1 MKPIHVE
8 CLPDEALVRKLGFTR
23 KMVTHHA
30 GYFISSNLCPI
41 NWQWWMV
48 DEDPGSVKSD
58 YEKKLTK
65 EIESNGL
72 TFLRDSSGNIVIQLK
87 GKLEDWILNQ
97 CETCDVK
104 IGDFAF
110 PNNGNKFHDVIN
122 QHIPKFEEVVE
133 RLIEKKSTGMM
144 TLKSWLK

>member
-1 MKPIHVE
+1 MKSIHVE

-30 GYFISSNLCPI
+30 GKSRVLHKLKSVSNQLAI
-41 NWQWWMV
+41 V

-58 YEKKLTK
+58 YEKKLIK
-65 EIESNGL
+65 EIEINGL
-72 TFLRDSSGNIVIQLK
+72 TFFKDKSGNIVIQLK

-97 CETCDVK
+97 CENCDIK
-104 IGDFAF
+104 IGDFGF

-122 QHIPKFEEVVE
+122 LHIPKFEEVVDC
-133 RLIEKKSTGMM
+133 LIKKKSAGMIK
-144 TLKSWLK
+144 LKSW